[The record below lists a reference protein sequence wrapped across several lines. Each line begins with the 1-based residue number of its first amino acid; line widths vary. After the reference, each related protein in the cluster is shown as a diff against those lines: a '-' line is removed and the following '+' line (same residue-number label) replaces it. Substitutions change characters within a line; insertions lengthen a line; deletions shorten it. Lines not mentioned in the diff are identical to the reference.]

1 MRLAAK
7 SLSFE
12 SSTLSNW
19 PMASNQILIVDD
31 EPDIRSLVQ
40 EILVD
45 EGYQVEIAD
54 GAAAARAALRTR
66 RPDLVLLDVWMPDTD
81 GISLLREWSQDG
93 RPPMPVVMMSGHGT
107 IETAV
112 EATRLGAYDFIEKPI
127 SLAKLLLTVER
138 ALEANRLVQENEGL
152 RRRLPDT
159 PEPIG
164 SSKAMVELRA
174 QIERAAQTDACVLLE
189 GEPGSGKQVLA
200 RYLHERSNRRDR
212 PFVVVSGGAL
222 IKPDAAR
229 DLFGVEEGGE
239 LRYGLIEQAQGGT
252 LFLDEVAVLGSEL
265 QSRLAAALAAR
276 QFTRVGGQDLVPL
289 QARIVSGTSKD
300 LSREV
305 SEGRFAEALLYQL
318 RILPMRVTPLRERPE
333 DIPELLRHFAES
345 FADRDQLPYRRFN
358 VAAQNRMRQY
368 SWPGNVRELSNMVQR
383 LLIMGQG
390 DEIELAEVESALG
403 PLRADKSR
411 SENSLDIDLGLPL
424 REAREQFER
433 EYLVHQLRLAGGSV
447 GRLAK
452 AVGLERTHLYR
463 KLRALGVELKD
474 GD

>member
-1 MRLAAK
+1 MRLDAK
-7 SLSFE
+7 SLFFE
-12 SSTLSNW
+12 SSTLSNR

-138 ALEANRLVQENEGL
+138 ALEAHRLVQENEGL
-152 RRRLPDT
+152 RRRLPET

-200 RYLHERSNRRDR
+200 RFLHERSNRRDR

-229 DLFGVEEGGE
+229 DLFGFEEGGE
-239 LRYGLIEQAQGGT
+239 LHYGLIEQAQGGT
-252 LFLDEVAVLGSEL
+252 LFLDEVAVLGGEL

-300 LSREV
+300 LTREV

-390 DEIELAEVESALG
+390 DEIELAEVEAALG
-403 PLRADKSR
+403 PLRADRAR
-411 SENSLDIDLGLPL
+411 SENSLEIDLGLPL

>member
-1 MRLAAK
+1 MAA
-7 SLSFE
+7 SH
-12 SSTLSNW
+12 
-19 PMASNQILIVDD
+19 ILVVDD

-40 EILVD
+40 DILAD
-45 EGYQVEIAD
+45 EGYQVEIAE
-54 GAAAARAALRTR
+54 GANAARAALRSR

-138 ALEANRLVQENEGL
+138 ALEANRLQQENEGL
-152 RRRLPDT
+152 KRRLPEIQ
-159 PEPIG
+159 EPIG
-164 SSKAMVELRA
+164 SSRAMAELRA
-174 QIERAAQTDACVLLE
+174 QIDRAAQTEACVLFE

-200 RYLHERSNRRDR
+200 RFLHERSTRRDGQ
-212 PFVVVSGGAL
+212 FVVVSGGAL
-222 IKPDAAR
+222 MKPDAAR

-252 LFLDEVAVLGSEL
+252 LFLDEIAALGSEL
-265 QSRLAAALAAR
+265 QTRLAAALAAR

-289 QARIVSGTSKD
+289 QARIVSGSSKD
-300 LSREV
+300 LAREV
-305 SEGRFAEALLYQL
+305 AEGRFQEALLYQL
-318 RILPMRVTPLRERPE
+318 RVLPMRVAPLRERPE
-333 DIPELLRHFAES
+333 DIPELLRHFAET
-345 FADRDQLPYRRFN
+345 FADRDQLPYRRFT

-368 SWPGNVRELSNMVQR
+368 GWPGTVRELSNLVQR
-383 LLIMGQG
+383 LLILGQG
-390 DEIELAEVESALG
+390 DEVDLPEVEAAIG
-403 PLRADKSR
+403 PAGGERPRVDGGLPIA
-411 SENSLDIDLGLPL
+411 LGLPL

-433 EYLVHQLRLAGGSV
+433 EYLVHQLKLAGGSV
-447 GRLAK
+447 GKLAK

>member
-1 MRLAAK
+1 
-7 SLSFE
+7 
-12 SSTLSNW
+12 
-19 PMASNQILIVDD
+19 MASNQILIVDD

-40 EILVD
+40 EILAD
-45 EGYQVEIAD
+45 EGYQVEIAE

-81 GISLLREWSQDG
+81 GITLLREWSQDG
-93 RPPMPVVMMSGHGT
+93 LPPMPVVMMSGHGT

-138 ALEANRLVQENEGL
+138 ALEANRLQQENEGL
-152 RRRLPDT
+152 RRRLPET

-164 SSKAMVELRA
+164 SSRAMVELRA
-174 QIERAAQTDACVLLE
+174 QIERAAQTDACVLFE
-189 GEPGSGKQVLA
+189 GEPGTGKQVLA
-200 RYLHERSNRRDR
+200 RYLHERSGRRER

-222 IKPDAAR
+222 MKPDAAR

-252 LFLDEVAVLGSEL
+252 LFLDEISVLGAEL
-265 QSRLAAALAAR
+265 QSRLAAALGSR

-289 QARIVSGTSKD
+289 QARIVTGSSKE
-300 LSREV
+300 LGREV
-305 SEGRFAEALLYQL
+305 AEGRFEEALLYQL

-333 DIPELLRHFAES
+333 DIPDLLRHFAES
-345 FADRDQLPYRRFN
+345 FADRDQLPYRRFT
-358 VAAQNRMRQY
+358 VAAQNRLRQY
-368 SWPGNVRELSNMVQR
+368 GWPGNVRELSNLVQR
-383 LLIMGQG
+383 LLILGQG
-390 DEIELAEVESALG
+390 DEVDLPEIESALG
-403 PLRADKSR
+403 PARGEKARTETGLA
-411 SENSLDIDLGLPL
+411 LDLGLPL

-433 EYLVHQLRLAGGSV
+433 EYLVHQLKLAGGSV

-474 GD
+474 AD

>member
-1 MRLAAK
+1 MAA
-7 SLSFE
+7 SH
-12 SSTLSNW
+12 
-19 PMASNQILIVDD
+19 ILVVDD
-31 EPDIRSLVQ
+31 EPDIRSMVQ

-45 EGYQVEIAD
+45 EGYQVEVAA

-81 GISLLREWSQDG
+81 GISLLREWSQGG

-138 ALEANRLVQENEGL
+138 ALEATRLLQENEGL
-152 RRRLPDT
+152 RRRLPELQ
-159 PEPIG
+159 EPLG
-164 SSKAMVELRA
+164 QSRAMSELRS
-174 QIERAAQTDACVLLE
+174 QIERAAQTEACVLFE
-189 GEPGSGKQVLA
+189 GEPGTGKQVLA
-200 RYLHERSNRRDR
+200 RFLHERSPRRER

-222 IKPDAAR
+222 MKPDAAR

-252 LFLDEVAVLGSEL
+252 LYLDEIAALGSEL
-265 QSRLAAALAAR
+265 QTRLAAALAAR

-289 QARIVSGTSKD
+289 QARIVSGSSKD
-300 LSREV
+300 LAREV
-305 SEGRFAEALLYQL
+305 DEGRFQEALLYQL
-318 RILPMRVTPLRERPE
+318 RVLPMRVTPLRERPE

-345 FADRDQLPYRRFN
+345 FADRDQLPYRRFT
-358 VAAQNRMRQY
+358 VAAQNRLRLY
-368 SWPGNVRELSNMVQR
+368 AWPGNVRELSNLVQR
-383 LLIMGQG
+383 LLILGQG
-390 DEIELAEVESALG
+390 DEVELAEVEAALG
-403 PLRADKSR
+403 PARADKAKADSG
-411 SENSLDIDLGLPL
+411 LALDLGLPL

-433 EYLVHQLRLAGGSV
+433 EYLVHQLKLAGGSV
-447 GRLAK
+447 GKLAK

>member
-1 MRLAAK
+1 
-7 SLSFE
+7 
-12 SSTLSNW
+12 
-19 PMASNQILIVDD
+19 MASNQILIVDD

-265 QSRLAAALAAR
+265 
-276 QFTRVGGQDLVPL
+276 
-289 QARIVSGTSKD
+289 
-300 LSREV
+300 
-305 SEGRFAEALLYQL
+305 
-318 RILPMRVTPLRERPE
+318 
-333 DIPELLRHFAES
+333 
-345 FADRDQLPYRRFN
+345 
-358 VAAQNRMRQY
+358 
-368 SWPGNVRELSNMVQR
+368 
-383 LLIMGQG
+383 
-390 DEIELAEVESALG
+390 
-403 PLRADKSR
+403 
-411 SENSLDIDLGLPL
+411 
-424 REAREQFER
+424 
-433 EYLVHQLRLAGGSV
+433 
-447 GRLAK
+447 
-452 AVGLERTHLYR
+452 
-463 KLRALGVELKD
+463 
-474 GD
+474 

>member
-1 MRLAAK
+1 
-7 SLSFE
+7 
-12 SSTLSNW
+12 
-19 PMASNQILIVDD
+19 MASNQILIVDD
-31 EPDIRSLVQ
+31 EPDIRLLVQ
-40 EILVD
+40 EILAD

-54 GAAAARAALRTR
+54 GAAAARSALRTR

-138 ALEANRLVQENEGL
+138 ALEASRLQQENEGL
-152 RRRLPDT
+152 RRRLPET

-164 SSKAMVELRA
+164 SSRAMVELRT

-200 RYLHERSNRRDR
+200 RFLHERSNRRDR

-229 DLFGVEEGGE
+229 DLFGVEEGAE

-252 LFLDEVAVLGSEL
+252 LFLDEVSVLGSEL

-276 QFTRVGGQDLVPL
+276 QYTRVGGQDLVPL
-289 QARIVSGTSKD
+289 QARIVSGTSKE
-300 LSREV
+300 LAREV
-305 SEGRFAEALLYQL
+305 SEGRFAESLLYQL

-333 DIPELLRHFAES
+333 DIPDLLRHFAES
-345 FADRDQLPYRRFN
+345 FADRDQLPYRRFT

-368 SWPGNVRELSNMVQR
+368 SWPGNVRELSNLVQR
-383 LLIMGQG
+383 LLILGQG
-390 DEIELAEVESALG
+390 DEVDLPEVEAALG
-403 PLRADKSR
+403 PLRADKGR
-411 SENSLDIDLGLPL
+411 NENNMDIDLGLPM

-433 EYLVHQLRLAGGSV
+433 EYLVHQLKLAGGSV
-447 GRLAK
+447 GRLSK

-463 KLRALGVELKD
+463 KLRTLGVELKD

>member
-1 MRLAAK
+1 M
-7 SLSFE
+7 
-12 SSTLSNW
+12 
-19 PMASNQILIVDD
+19 
-31 EPDIRSLVQ
+31 
-40 EILVD
+40 
-45 EGYQVEIAD
+45 
-54 GAAAARAALRTR
+54 
-66 RPDLVLLDVWMPDTD
+66 
-81 GISLLREWSQDG
+81 
-93 RPPMPVVMMSGHGT
+93 
-107 IETAV
+107 
-112 EATRLGAYDFIEKPI
+112 
-127 SLAKLLLTVER
+127 
-138 ALEANRLVQENEGL
+138 
-152 RRRLPDT
+152 
-159 PEPIG
+159 
-164 SSKAMVELRA
+164 
-174 QIERAAQTDACVLLE
+174 
-189 GEPGSGKQVLA
+189 LA

>member
-1 MRLAAK
+1 MAA
-7 SLSFE
+7 
-12 SSTLSNW
+12 NH
-19 PMASNQILIVDD
+19 ILVVDD

-40 EILVD
+40 DILAD
-45 EGYQVEIAD
+45 EGYQVESAP
-54 GAAAARAALRTR
+54 GAAAARAALRAK

-138 ALEANRLVQENEGL
+138 ALEASRLRQENEGL
-152 RRRLPDT
+152 KRRLPEV

-164 SSKAMVELRA
+164 SSRAMQDLRA

-189 GEPGSGKQVLA
+189 GEPGTGKQVLA
-200 RYLHERSNRRDR
+200 RYLHERSPRRER

-222 IKPDAAR
+222 LKPDAAR
-229 DLFGVEEGGE
+229 DLFGTEDSGE

-252 LFLDEVAVLGSEL
+252 LYLDEVAALGSEL
-265 QSRLAAALAAR
+265 QTRLAAALAAR
-276 QFTRVGGQDLVPL
+276 SFARVGGHAQVPL
-289 QARIVSGTSKD
+289 EARVVSGTSRD
-300 LSREV
+300 LTREV
-305 SEGRFAEALLYQL
+305 SDGRFQEALLYQL
-318 RILPMRVTPLRERPE
+318 RVLPLRVTPLRERPE
-333 DIPELLRHFAES
+333 DIPELVRSFAET
-345 FADRDQLPYRRFN
+345 FADRDQLPYRRFT

-368 SWPGNVRELSNMVQR
+368 PWPGNVRELSNLVQR
-383 LLIMGQG
+383 LLILGQG
-390 DEIELAEVESALG
+390 DEVDLPEVDAALG
-403 PLRADKSR
+403 PARADTKARGDSA
-411 SENSLDIDLGLPL
+411 LPIDLGLPL

-433 EYLVHQLRLAGGSV
+433 EYLIHQLKLAGGSV
-447 GRLAK
+447 GKLAK

-463 KLRALGVELKD
+463 KLRSLGVELKD

>member
-1 MRLAAK
+1 
-7 SLSFE
+7 
-12 SSTLSNW
+12 
-19 PMASNQILIVDD
+19 MASNQILIVDD

-138 ALEANRLVQENEGL
+138 ALEANRLAQENEGL
-152 RRRLPDT
+152 RRRLPET

-164 SSKAMVELRA
+164 SSRAMVELRA

-200 RYLHERSNRRDR
+200 RFLHERSGRRDR

-300 LSREV
+300 LTREV

-390 DEIELAEVESALG
+390 DEIELAEVETALG
-403 PLRADKSR
+403 PLRADKTR
-411 SENSLDIDLGLPL
+411 SENSLEIDLGLPL

>member
-1 MRLAAK
+1 MAA
-7 SLSFE
+7 
-12 SSTLSNW
+12 NH
-19 PMASNQILIVDD
+19 ILIVDD

-40 EILVD
+40 EILAD
-45 EGYQVEIAD
+45 EGYQVEIAE

-138 ALEANRLVQENEGL
+138 ALEANRLQQENEGL
-152 RRRLPDT
+152 KRRLPDI
-159 PEPIG
+159 PEPVG
-164 SSKAMVELRA
+164 SSRAMLELRA
-174 QIERAAQTDACVLLE
+174 QIERAAQTDACVLFE
-189 GEPGSGKQVLA
+189 GEPGTGKQVLA
-200 RYLHERSNRRDR
+200 RFLHERSSRRDR

-222 IKPDAAR
+222 MKPDAAR

-239 LRYGLIEQAQGGT
+239 LRYGLIEQAQGGS
-252 LFLDEVAVLGSEL
+252 LFLDEISVLGSEL

-276 QFTRVGGQDLVPL
+276 QFSRVGGHDLVPL
-289 QARIVSGTSKD
+289 QARIVSGSSKD
-300 LSREV
+300 LTREV
-305 SEGRFAEALLYQL
+305 NEGRFQEALLYQL

-345 FADRDQLPYRRFN
+345 FADRDQLPYRRFT

-368 SWPGNVRELSNMVQR
+368 NWPGNVRELSNLVQR
-383 LLIMGQG
+383 LLILGQG
-390 DEIELAEVESALG
+390 DEVDLPEVELALG
-403 PLRADKSR
+403 PARGERPRTDNGLA
-411 SENSLDIDLGLPL
+411 IDLGLPL

-433 EYLVHQLRLAGGSV
+433 EYLVHQLKLANGSV
-447 GRLAK
+447 GKLAK

-474 GD
+474 AD